1 MVFRGEID
9 KILGIS
15 FSVLSRK
22 IAGSKTLSCPLH
34 LPPHRSSYV
43 PPSPALVPT
52 PPPLALV
59 TLLKHHM
66 INVRQIVSRSAHLF
80 LRQMST
86 ASATAAVDAPVQHT
100 IVEKLTATFTPSH
113 LDVVNESYKH
123 NVPTGSETHFKVTVV
138 SSLFDNQKLIA
149 RHRLV
154 NTTLKEEL
162 DGPVH
167 ALSIS
172 AKTPAQWAK
181 TTTLHTTPGCQGGD
195 GSLPKKTQESK
206 Q

>member
-1 MVFRGEID
+1 
-9 KILGIS
+9 
-15 FSVLSRK
+15 
-22 IAGSKTLSCPLH
+22 
-34 LPPHRSSYV
+34 
-43 PPSPALVPT
+43 
-52 PPPLALV
+52 
-59 TLLKHHM
+59 M